1 MEKKRWMMTRKKESP
16 QRRPWTWIIGVLL
29 FLGIVSVF
37 FAGVLGILLGVE
49 ESTMRVGTGNVALIA
64 VEGPILSKSDG
75 ILTQTYASSTDIV
88 KLIEK
93 AEKDASVKAIALWI
107 NSPGGSA
114 VASDEI
120 AHAIQKS
127 NKTSVAIIREMGTS
141 GAYWVA
147 SATDHI
153 IAHRASFTGS
163 IGVIAS
169 YVEFADLM
177 TEYNLTY
184 RRLVSGK
191 HKDMGSPLKHMSG
204 EEQELFQESLDDI
217 HALFIEVVAKNRNL
231 SVDDVRRVATGR
243 FFTAGRAKEY
253 GLVDE
258 LGGKDEARAY
268 LQEKLGVDVKF
279 VEFKKR
285 RSLFSVLGSTASE
298 SFYAMG
304 RGVGDAMVGSGS
316 PTIRT

>member
-1 MEKKRWMMTRKKESP
+1 MMANKKIP
-16 QRRPWTWIIGVLL
+16 QRRPWVWIVGVLL
-29 FLGIVSVF
+29 ALGILSIM
-37 FAGVLGILLGVE
+37 FAGILGILLGVE
-49 ESTMRVGTGNVALIA
+49 GTTTRGTGNVALIPI
-64 VEGPILSKSDG
+64 EGPIVSKSDG
-75 ILTQTYASSTDIV
+75 LFAKSYASSTDII

-93 AEKDASVKAIALWI
+93 ADKDRSIKAIAFWI

-120 AHAIQKS
+120 AVAIQKS

-141 GAYWVA
+141 GAYWIA
-147 SATDHI
+147 SSTDHI

-169 YVEFADLM
+169 YIEFADLM

-191 HKDMGSPLKHMSG
+191 HKDMGSPFKRMTQ
-204 EEQELFQESLDDI
+204 EEEDLFQESLDDI
-217 HALFIEVVAKNRNL
+217 HEMFIEVVAENRGL
-231 SVDDVRRVATGR
+231 SQESVREIATGR
-243 FFTAGRAKEY
+243 FFTAPSAIKL

-258 LGGKDEARAY
+258 LGGKEEAKAY
-268 LQEKLGVDVKF
+268 FKKELGIDVKF
-279 VEFKKR
+279 VEYKKR
-285 RSLFSVLGSTASE
+285 KSFLSLLGSTATE

-304 RGVGDAMVGSGS
+304 QGIGDSMVGSGV

>member
-1 MEKKRWMMTRKKESP
+1 MAQKKTP
-16 QRRPWTWIIGVLL
+16 QRRPWVWIVGVLL
-29 FLGIVSVF
+29 VLGILSVM
-37 FAGVLGILLGVE
+37 FAGVLGMLLGVE
-49 ESTMRVGTGNVALIA
+49 DSATIRTGKGNVALISI
-64 VEGPILSKSDG
+64 EGTIVSKSDG
-75 ILTQTYASSTDIV
+75 LFAKSYASSTDIV

-93 AEKDASVKAIALWI
+93 ADKDKSIKAIALWI

-120 AHAIQKS
+120 ATAIKQS

-147 SATDHI
+147 SSTDYI

-169 YVEFADLM
+169 YIEFADLL

-191 HKDMGSPLKHMSG
+191 HKDMGSPFKKMTE

-217 HALFIEVVAKNRNL
+217 HDMFIEVVAENRGL
-231 SVDDVRRVATGR
+231 SEESVREVATGR
-243 FFTAGRAKEY
+243 FFTARKAKGY
-253 GLVDE
+253 GLIDE
-258 LGGKDEARAY
+258 LGGKEEAKAY
-268 LQEKLGVDVKF
+268 LKKELDMDVKF
-279 VEFKKR
+279 VEYKKR
-285 RSLFSVLGSTASE
+285 KSLLSFLGSTASE

-304 RGVGDAMVGSGS
+304 QGIGDSMVGSGV
-316 PTIRT
+316 PIIRT

>member
-1 MEKKRWMMTRKKESP
+1 MAHKEESR
-16 QRRPWTWIIGVLL
+16 RRPWAWIIGVLL
-29 FLGIVSVF
+29 FLGIISVIF
-37 FAGVLGILLGVE
+37 SGVLGVLIGTEDTTTVVGV
-49 ESTMRVGTGNVALIA
+49 GNVALITI
-64 VEGPILSKSDG
+64 EGPILSKADG

-93 AEKDASVKAIALWI
+93 ADKDRSIKAIALWI

-120 AHAIQKS
+120 ARAIQRS

-169 YVEFADLM
+169 YIEFADLM
-177 TEYNLTY
+177 AEYNLTY
-184 RRLVSGK
+184 RRLVSGT
-191 HKDMGSPLKHMSG
+191 HKDMGSPFKHMTS

-217 HALFIEVVAKNRNL
+217 HNLFIEVVAKNRNL
-231 SVDDVRRVATGR
+231 SVEDVRRIATGR
-243 FFTAGRAKEY
+243 FFTARTAKEY

-258 LGGKDEARAY
+258 LGGKEEAQVY
-268 LQEKLGVDVKF
+268 LKEKLGVDVEF

-285 RSLFSVLGSTASE
+285 RSFLSVLGSTASE

-304 RGVGDAMVGSGS
+304 KGIGDALTGSGA
-316 PTIRT
+316 PTIRA